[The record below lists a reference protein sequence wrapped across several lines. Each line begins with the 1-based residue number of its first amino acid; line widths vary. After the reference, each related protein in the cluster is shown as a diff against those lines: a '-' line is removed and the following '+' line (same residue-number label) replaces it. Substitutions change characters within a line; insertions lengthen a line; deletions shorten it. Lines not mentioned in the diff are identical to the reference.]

1 MSQFNILIKNVQFGP
16 KRGNASIFVK
26 YGKFVFKI
34 KCEYTEFESIDDF
47 VNENGQMMKIYVR
60 NTLGDFTLVADDTD
74 IEKFKSLGYYCGEK
88 ILDSDI
94 QYAFEWIEKVYGDIA

>member
-1 MSQFNILIKNVQFGP
+1 MPQFNILIKNVQFGP

-47 VNENGQMMKIYVR
+47 VSENGQMMKIYVR